1 MQYTIILITKQ
12 ASASRRDDSELVDN
26 VGRYTEGQL
35 GLFHV
40 KIAGDRMIA
49 NEFWGTPNSNS
60 PWSLWK
66 INTLLGRKAIS
77 AGWKAKT
84 LPPFRP
90 TYELI
95 LQLALPANIL
105 DGFRIFCPAENLEQW
120 VRDIENYEDISRVA
134 AKVHSELC
142 SARCVAGHRQLPEEK
157 RDIPFENIRLF
168 NRDSLILRALKYS
181 IKRGDVGSVIN
192 ILSHWMLMFRGTGKM
207 PKYADALFH
216 LLTHLKRMDPRL
228 RYSPLF
234 CLYYSILT
242 SFFVSN
248 AFLKNWLA
256 NLNGIVN
263 GFKEMDLLQEHQNFW
278 AKVSSV
284 HVGLY
289 IQRLSTSTDNLQC
302 PWL

>member
-1 MQYTIILITKQ
+1 
-12 ASASRRDDSELVDN
+12 
-26 VGRYTEGQL
+26 
-35 GLFHV
+35 
-40 KIAGDRMIA
+40 MIA

-66 INTLLGRKAIS
+66 INALLAQKAIS

-95 LQLALPANIL
+95 LQLTLLANIL
-105 DGFRIFCPAENLEQW
+105 DGFRIFCPADTLEQW
-120 VRDIENYEDISRVA
+120 VRDIDDYEDISRVA

-142 SARCVAGHRQLPEEK
+142 SARRVADHRQLPDEK

-181 IKRGDVGSVIN
+181 IQQGDVGSVIN

-216 LLTHLKRMDPRL
+216 LLAHLKRMDPRL
-228 RYSPLF
+228 RYDTLF
-234 CLYYSILT
+234 CSYYCDAYLI
-242 SFFVSN
+242 FVRN

-256 NLNGIVN
+256 NLSGKVN

-284 HVGLY
+284 HIMVV
-289 IQRLSTSTDNLQC
+289 RSKN
-302 PWL
+302 